1 MQVAHTCESHGA
13 AGCEVYPFDLLKTD
27 LIDSVAKKILGDRQ
41 VDVLVNNAG
50 IMVAGSAH
58 QGMLKAGM
66 HVSTSLCQSILALHL
81 DVLAVLQ
88 EMHVVATSSST
99 ACTAT
104 DKDLL
109 FQILTLTD

>member
-27 LIDSVAKKILGDRQ
+27 QIDSLAKKVLGNRQ

-58 QGMLKAGM
+58 QGKLQSGM
-66 HVSTSLCQSILALHL
+66 HISSNLVSQHSCN
-81 DVLAVLQ
+81 VLSHCRSVASAYGCNFIKHC
-88 EMHVVATSSST
+88 MHSH
-99 ACTAT
+99 
-104 DKDLL
+104 
-109 FQILTLTD
+109 